1 MSDLPNPDTL
11 ERQPGAPS
19 AGADN
24 FNADVIVTP
33 EDAAA
38 EAKAAQA
45 ALKQEQDAARA
56 ARRERDEALA
66 RESAAVQRE
75 FSSRE
80 QTLAATIQAQENI
93 VAQAKRAI
101 ADAQA
106 NGDPVAMTDAIEALS
121 DAKASLKMLGEHKIN
136 LEGQKGRQPEQQRSV
151 DNGMVRVRTPGGEI
165 EVAPHAK
172 QWMDNHTRFYNDKT
186 YYNHA
191 VTAHRDIIDDGYKDG
206 SPAYFRELDAR
217 MQKFE
222 QFEAFE
228 RGEHTPPAK
237 DNHMN
242 GNNTRRMPAAAMGAP
257 VSRQPAQ
264 NNHNRSGAPD
274 AATIARHLGCDV
286 GDLRDFAR
294 INGYTKDRYKGDENA
309 AFNAYLASHQ
319 EIIDIQRSG
328 GDAGMRVDGVY
339 R

>member
-1 MSDLPNPDTL
+1 MSDLPNPETL

-19 AGADN
+19 SGADN
-24 FNADVIVTP
+24 FDTGVVTP

-38 EAKAAQA
+38 EAKAAQE
-45 ALKQEQDAARA
+45 ALRQERDTS
-56 ARRERDEALA
+56 RRERDEALA
-66 RESAAVQRE
+66 RERASVARE

-80 QTLAATIQAQENI
+80 QTLTTTIQAQENI

-101 ADAQA
+101 AEAQA

-136 LEGQKGRQPEQQRSV
+136 LEGQKGRQPEQQRSA
-151 DNGMVRVRTPGGEI
+151 DNGMVRVKTPGGDI
-165 EVAPHAK
+165 AVAPHAK
-172 QWMDNHTRFYNDKT
+172 QWMDSHSRFYNDTT

-191 VTAHRDIIDDGYKDG
+191 VTAHGAIVADGIQDG

-237 DNHMN
+237 DTNMN
-242 GNNTRRMPAAAMGAP
+242 SNNGRRMPASAMGAP

-264 NNHNRSGAPD
+264 SSNRSGAPD
-274 AATIARHLGCDV
+274 ATTIARHLGCDV
-286 GDLRDFAR
+286 NDLRDFAR

-309 AFNAYLASHQ
+309 AFQAYLASHQ